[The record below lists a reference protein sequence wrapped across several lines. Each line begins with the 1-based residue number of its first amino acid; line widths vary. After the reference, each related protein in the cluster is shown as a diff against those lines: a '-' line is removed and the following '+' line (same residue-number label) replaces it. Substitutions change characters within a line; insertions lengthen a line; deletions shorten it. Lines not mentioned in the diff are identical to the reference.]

1 MSSTLKKERIV
12 YFTGIALFVI
22 LAICLCFPYITWG
35 VYTNNQIVTV
45 ADSVTYLGWQLFGLT
60 AYYRGDT
67 MITESGEISSGLL
80 TAHSIAPL
88 GTEAMFVIFNYCL
101 LFIALAIAII
111 DGFALFKSYVHGT
124 SFGQKFIN
132 ILHIGFAVIAMAL
145 IVVYIPYVNHLNTYE
160 FTSTNN
166 ADVAAQ
172 AKAWSSFAFKSLTGV
187 ETQMAAT
194 PFIIAALG
202 LAAALTCIIV
212 TMKLQDNSILYPYKK
227 RHIIAATVCLV
238 VCAAVYFLPNID
250 FYFSTY
256 FIYERGNDNLMTM
269 LFQNR
274 PNNVASAILNA
285 NALERIAQN
294 FSTGVG
300 WDCILSGSGDIAG
313 FYKVVFS
320 FMFVV
325 AGAGILLSLANL
337 LAAVG
342 VIRFNFDKKY
352 LSMVTLIIMIMSI
365 LLWAASFV
373 YSIGVNIRL
382 DSNFN
387 VKDYYQYYLKAY
399 PNGHFPQP
407 LCTVGAWLSMLPG
420 IAGFVGTKVLCAYDD

>member
-1 MSSTLKKERIV
+1 MV
-12 YFTGIALFVI
+12 QF
-22 LAICLCFPYITWG
+22 C
-35 VYTNNQIVTV
+35 
-45 ADSVTYLGWQLFGLT
+45 
-60 AYYRGDT
+60 
-67 MITESGEISSGLL
+67 
-80 TAHSIAPL
+80 
-88 GTEAMFVIFNYCL
+88 
-101 LFIALAIAII
+101 
-111 DGFALFKSYVHGT
+111 
-124 SFGQKFIN
+124 
-132 ILHIGFAVIAMAL
+132 
-145 IVVYIPYVNHLNTYE
+145 
-160 FTSTNN
+160 
-166 ADVAAQ
+166 
-172 AKAWSSFAFKSLTGV
+172 LTGV
-187 ETQMAAT
+187 ETQMSAT

-313 FYKVVFS
+313 FYKVIFS

-325 AGAGILLSLANL
+325 AGAGILLSLANM

-399 PNGHFPQP
+399 PNGHFPQTI
-407 LCTVGAWLSMLPG
+407 CTVGAWLSMLPG